1 MATSSSTEKL
11 PRVLIVKRPDAMAV
25 LGDGFVASTKF
36 EILKA
41 FESPLPLPEFLAY
54 HSDSISA
61 IIAPVAAP
69 VTADLIR
76 ILPNL
81 RLVVTTSAGVDH
93 VDLVECRRRGISVA
107 NAGSSFSEDVADT
120 AVGLLIDVFRR
131 ISAANRFVKQR
142 FWPLKGDYP
151 LGSKLGRKRIGIVG
165 LGSIGSKVATRLDA
179 FGCQIS
185 YSSRNRKP
193 YDVPYH
199 YYMDIEEMAANSD
212 ALIICC
218 ELNEKTLRLI
228 NKDVLSALGKRGVI
242 VNVARG
248 AIIDEEEM
256 VRCLREGE
264 IGGAGLDVF
273 EDEPNV
279 PKELFELDNVVFS
292 PHSAF
297 MTLEGLEELGK
308 VVVGNI
314 EAFFSNKPLLTPVL

>member
-1 MATSSSTEKL
+1 MTTSSSILSTTENL
-11 PRVLIVKRPDAMAV
+11 PRVLIVKPPAAMAV
-25 LGDGFVASTKF
+25 LGDRFVASTKF

-41 FESPLPLPEFLAY
+41 FESPLPLPEFLAN
-54 HSDSISA
+54 HSDSVSA
-61 IIAPVAAP
+61 VIAPLAAP

-76 ILPNL
+76 LLPNL

-151 LGSKLGRKRIGIVG
+151 LGSKLGRKRIGTVG
-165 LGSIGSKVATRLDA
+165 LGSIGSKIATRLEP

-185 YSSRNRKP
+185 YSSRNQKP
-193 YDVPYH
+193 CVPYH
-199 YYMDIEEMAANSD
+199 YYMDVEEMAANSD

-218 ELNEKTLRLI
+218 ELNEKTVHLI
-228 NKDVLSALGKRGVI
+228 NKDVLSALGKQGVI

-248 AIIDEEEM
+248 AIIDEDGEM
-256 VRCLREGE
+256 
-264 IGGAGLDVF
+264 
-273 EDEPNV
+273 
-279 PKELFELDNVVFS
+279 
-292 PHSAF
+292 
-297 MTLEGLEELGK
+297 LERR
-308 VVVGNI
+308 
-314 EAFFSNKPLLTPVL
+314 

>member
-1 MATSSSTEKL
+1 MTTTSITQVL
-11 PRVLIVKRPDAMAV
+11 PRVLFVKRHAAMGV
-25 LGDGFVASTKF
+25 LGDSFVASTKF
-36 EILKA
+36 EVLKA
-41 FESPLPLPEFLAY
+41 FESPLPLPEFLADQS
-54 HSDSISA
+54 HPVSA
-61 IIAPVAAP
+61 IIAPVAVP

-76 ILPNL
+76 LLPNL
-81 RLVVTTSAGVDH
+81 RLVVTTSTGVDH

-107 NAGSSFSEDVADT
+107 NAGSSYSEDVADT

-142 FWPLKGDYP
+142 LWPLKGDYP

-165 LGSIGSKVATRLDA
+165 LGSIGSMVATRLEA

-193 YDVPYH
+193 SFPYH
-199 YYMDIEEMAANSD
+199 YYVDVHEMAANSD
-212 ALIICC
+212 ALVICC
-218 ELNEKTLRLI
+218 ELNDKTLHLI
-228 NKDVLSALGKRGVI
+228 NRDVFAALGKQGVI

-248 AIIDEEEM
+248 GIIDEGEM

-279 PKELFELDNVVFS
+279 PKELFELDNVVLS
-292 PHSAF
+292 PHCAYTS
-297 MTLEGLEELGK
+297 LEGLEQLGK
-308 VVVGNI
+308 VLVGNI